1 MPGVGIGIMIKNVQ
15 EEILLIKR
23 NVDPKLA
30 KSDMRLEGTWT
41 LPAGKVKYGET
52 LVEAAKR
59 KVKEE
64 VNLDVNSFKI
74 ISIADDIN
82 EHAHFLTI
90 GLYTENFSGDVDLR
104 NTEEHTEYKFF
115 RMYDLPQNLCEPSQ
129 KIIKNYLENK
139 IY

>member
-1 MPGVGIGIMIKNVQ
+1 MLCVGIGIMIKNVQ

-30 KSDMRLEGTWT
+30 KSDMHLEGTWT
-41 LPAGKVKYGET
+41 LPAGKIKYGET
-52 LVEAAKR
+52 LIEAAKR

-64 VNLDVNSFKI
+64 VNLEVNSLKI

-90 GLYTENFSGDVDLR
+90 GLYTESFSGDIDLG

-115 RMYDLPQNLCEPSQ
+115 RMCDLPQNLCEPSQ